1 MRFARS
7 EFTYLFLS
15 GRDPDVRELLKLQTA
30 SGYLDKRYVTPYF
43 QQNHTDICENLQG
56 LLRREPVRTAW
67 IYWAQ
72 GMQRAPYIVQK
83 CVDSAQ
89 RAFRAKGW
97 EVKILDLETVKR
109 YVSLPAYVWDK
120 YKAGTIKD
128 AHLSDLIRVCLLTGR
143 GGCWVDATVFF
154 TGGLPEYVYS
164 RELFAYRGDMRNNRY
179 SNISNW
185 MIYSINDHPLLT
197 AVRDI
202 LLRYWEKEE
211 ILIQYFAFHLVFK
224 LVTDHFAEYW
234 ETLPVFSNVPPHV
247 MQYRLLKPY
256 SETEYRDIC
265 SMSAVH
271 KLYWR
276 IPDHAPENSFY
287 QKMFSK

>member
-89 RAFRAKGW
+89 RDGK
-97 EVKILDLETVKR
+97 
-109 YVSLPAYVWDK
+109 
-120 YKAGTIKD
+120 
-128 AHLSDLIRVCLLTGR
+128 
-143 GGCWVDATVFF
+143 
-154 TGGLPEYVYS
+154 
-164 RELFAYRGDMRNNRY
+164 
-179 SNISNW
+179 
-185 MIYSINDHPLLT
+185 
-197 AVRDI
+197 
-202 LLRYWEKEE
+202 
-211 ILIQYFAFHLVFK
+211 
-224 LVTDHFAEYW
+224 
-234 ETLPVFSNVPPHV
+234 
-247 MQYRLLKPY
+247 
-256 SETEYRDIC
+256 
-265 SMSAVH
+265 
-271 KLYWR
+271 
-276 IPDHAPENSFY
+276 
-287 QKMFSK
+287 